1 MSEGANRE
9 ELDRYARPTPPP
21 PTPPPKIYYQLQ
33 HVKVSEYIIFML
45 YVFHC
50 LQTFL
55 LFSDTLNWQNN
66 NTSNHNFSFQMSH
79 DLATRGLIVGKIM
92 YKFDKQCRFYILGQG
107 STYLFIYFS

>member
-9 ELDRYARPTPPP
+9 ELDHYAR

-55 LFSDTLNWQNN
+55 LFSDTLN
-66 NTSNHNFSFQMSH
+66 
-79 DLATRGLIVGKIM
+79 
-92 YKFDKQCRFYILGQG
+92 
-107 STYLFIYFS
+107 